1 MYVTTTPPPPQ
12 YKTYVEQVNALLQAY
27 ISQLKLEGYALVADM
42 TYVQQSAARL
52 CRALFEVALKRG
64 WAALAEKTLDLC
76 KMVERRWVGS
86 WVASGLVGDV
96 SRCVCVFVRFC
107 PTLYY
112 IFLV

>member
-1 MYVTTTPPPPQ
+1 M
-12 YKTYVEQVNALLQAY
+12 NALLQAY

-76 KMVERRWVGS
+76 KMVERRWEVVVVLLFDYEG
-86 WVASGLVGDV
+86 
-96 SRCVCVFVRFC
+96 R
-107 PTLYY
+107 
-112 IFLV
+112 

>member
-1 MYVTTTPPPPQ
+1 MGLYPPNGESPLFCLPILARIMTRFRTWRFLCRGSLEERPHL
-12 YKTYVEQVNALLQAY
+12 YRCPGVAKVNALLQSY

-76 KMVERRWVGS
+76 KMVERR
-86 WVASGLVGDV
+86 
-96 SRCVCVFVRFC
+96 
-107 PTLYY
+107 
-112 IFLV
+112 